1 VNEGKYAIYVKID
14 NTQEKKA
21 QSFAININT
30 NAVIRKFQRNDEL
43 TAEEES
49 EIIKSFFYEY
59 SKHAGIKCY
68 VHKEVKDL
76 LVYICN
82 KFDELGFAFISL
94 YAHPKAKGSL
104 ALDIN
109 RKYP

>member
-1 VNEGKYAIYVKID
+1 M
-14 NTQEKKA
+14 
-21 QSFAININT
+21 
-30 NAVIRKFQRNDEL
+30 IRKFQRNDEL

-49 EIIKSFFYEY
+49 EIIKSAFHEY
-59 SKHAGIKCY
+59 CKQAGIRCY

-104 ALDIN
+104 AMDIN

>member
-1 VNEGKYAIYVKID
+1 MKID
-14 NTQEKKA
+14 STQEKKA

-30 NAVIRKFQRNDEL
+30 NAVIRKFYRKDEY
-43 TAEEES
+43 TAQEES
-49 EIIKSFFYEY
+49 DIIKSVFYEY
-59 SKHAGIKCY
+59 SKQAGIRCY

-104 ALDIN
+104 AMDIN
-109 RKYP
+109 RKYT